1 MRSMANLPGSVDLFV
16 YEGIEMTR
24 IDKIRIDTGAAT
36 SLAELELQSGDVLLF
51 QVRTA
56 AMELGASLR
65 SRRAELGAGPNATAK
80 QFYTYLHGRVEVL
93 FAPNLLHARHAQ
105 HAQEVLVQATRY
117 DSYDVLAAKLATA
130 LGLDEPHKL
139 QLRLPPPR
147 DLPFNVP
154 ELEARQPAGRGRC
167 ECMLQMATR
176 GAYDHE
182 QWWFTAFP
190 RPIQRPPFRLAFDIL
205 GCGVREQQPPP
216 PPLQQQDEDGDADP
230 PAADGLQVQAAIAAS
245 LQPT

>member
-1 MRSMANLPGSVDLFV
+1 MRSMANLPGSADLLVFEEIKV
-16 YEGIEMTR
+16 HYVES
-24 IDKIRIDTGAAT
+24 IDTGAAT
-36 SLAELELQSGDVLLF
+36 SLDGLELQNGDVLLF

-117 DSYDVLAAKLATA
+117 DSYDVLTAKLATA

-167 ECMLQMATR
+167 ECMLQMVTR
-176 GAYDHE
+176 GAFAAFPKR
-182 QWWFTAFP
+182 WWFAAFP
-190 RPIQRPPFRLAFDIL
+190 RPIQRPFRLAFDIL